1 MRVWA
6 ARQLLRR
13 LLGTVVRCRVWTVR
27 CCCLTWCRVML
38 GMCCVAWLMLVCLVV
53 CPMAM
58 CPAWVVPCGT
68 QLLVVVGAAV
78 VAAAVC
84 RQAVAFRAIFQ
95 TCLQRKAFLRV
106 ARHLPTS
113 LIRALFLKV
122 FVLVAIKLQAVRLRC
137 EVAPQFCG
145 PWHLH

>member
-68 QLLVVVGAAV
+68 QLLVVVAAAA

-84 RQAVAFRAIFQ
+84 RQALAWVAARRPAAVWACQ
-95 TCLQRKAFLRV
+95 HHRCAVWLAVCL
-106 ARHLPTS
+106 
-113 LIRALFLKV
+113 
-122 FVLVAIKLQAVRLRC
+122 C
-137 EVAPQFCG
+137 
-145 PWHLH
+145 